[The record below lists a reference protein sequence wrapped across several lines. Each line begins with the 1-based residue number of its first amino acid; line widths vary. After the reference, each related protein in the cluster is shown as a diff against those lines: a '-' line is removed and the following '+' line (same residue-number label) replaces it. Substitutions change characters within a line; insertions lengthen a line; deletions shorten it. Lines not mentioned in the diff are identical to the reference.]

1 MLDDKKLI
9 AFGPVP
15 SRRLGRSLGV
25 NNIPSKICTYSCI
38 YCQIGKTLKTQIER
52 QQFYKPEKIF
62 DTVKDKLKKAKE
74 KKESIDYITFVS
86 DGEPTLDSDLGNEIL
101 RLKHLGIKIA
111 VITNA
116 SLLWKKDVR
125 DQLSFADWV
134 SIKIDTVDGKIWR
147 KINKPNYNLIF
158 EKILDGISNFSL
170 SFKGV
175 LTTETMLIKNVNDK
189 TRTIEDT
196 ANFVSR
202 LNPTK
207 SYLSIPTRP
216 PVESWVKPASEFDL
230 NKAYQIFKKS
240 NINVEYLIGYEG
252 NDFGYTGDIETD
264 LLSIASVHPIRKDGI
279 IRLLKKAEKNWSVVD
294 KLLREDR
301 LIEVEYNGRRFYVR
315 RFK

>member
-1 MLDDKKLI
+1 MPDEKNLI

-15 SRRLGRSLGV
+15 SRRLGRSLGI

-38 YCQIGKTLKTQIER
+38 YCQLGKTLKMQIER

-62 DTVKDKLKKAKE
+62 NTVKDKVKKTKE
-74 KKESIDYITFVS
+74 KKESIDYLTFVS
-86 DGEPTLDSDLGNEIL
+86 DGEPTLDSDLGKKISL
-101 RLKHLGIKIA
+101 LKELAIKIA

-125 DQLSFADWV
+125 NQLSFADWV
-134 SIKIDTVDGKIWR
+134 SLKIDTVDSKIWR